1 MKGQGTFLAPND
13 FTYVKVVCSC
23 YGKQTE
29 VEASSAETEL
39 EKHPRRAQLFVLTE
53 TR

>member
-1 MKGQGTFLAPND
+1 MKRQVDFPCSND
-13 FTYVKVVCSC
+13 FTCVKVVCSC

-29 VEASSAETEL
+29 VEASGAETAL
-39 EKHPRRAQLFVLTE
+39 EKQPRRAQPFVLTE